1 MGGGGRTQGG
11 LLGKRNWRG
20 MENIIFIKFEVKK
33 YSHTEPES
41 LLQEF
46 HTNSVAIRCLLTD
59 LSALILNDNILDSI
73 CT

>member
-11 LLGKRNWRG
+11 LLGKRSWRG

-59 LSALILNDNILDSI
+59 FLL
-73 CT
+73 